1 MKFLESRI
9 RKTVPTV
16 MVILIL
22 TGATILPAC
31 QSEGSQKEQ
40 TASLKDS
47 TRDTVS
53 NQAVAAYNQK
63 VYDTLNHDWF
73 FTVQLYET
81 KKPLDYIVRMGF
93 EEMQEAD
100 TVHYPDLGFPI
111 KPAVLKGPDS
121 LTCFIGF
128 IDPQGKFNYYKSVYV
143 EKKQLHIQ
151 TVRQYKMVQ
160 N

>member
-1 MKFLESRI
+1 MQ
-9 RKTVPTV
+9 RKAVPFA
-16 MVILIL
+16 ILIL
-22 TGATILPAC
+22 IGIIIVSSC
-31 QSEGSQKEQ
+31 QNEGSQKEK
-40 TASLKDS
+40 TTSLKDS
-47 TRDTVS
+47 LRDTVS
-53 NQAVAAYNQK
+53 SQAIAGYNQK
-63 VYDTLNHDWF
+63 VYDPLNPDWY

-93 EEMQEAD
+93 EEMEEAD

-111 KPAVLKGPDS
+111 KPAILKGPDS

-128 IDPQGKFNYYKSVYV
+128 ISPDGKFNYYKSVYV

-160 N
+160 EN

>member
-1 MKFLESRI
+1 MKFLQSRI
-9 RKTVPTV
+9 RKNVPLAI
-16 MVILIL
+16 MIFA
-22 TGATILPAC
+22 GAIVLSSC
-31 QSEGSQKEQ
+31 QNEGTPKIQ
-40 TASLKDS
+40 TAALKDS
-47 TRDTVS
+47 TRDSVS
-53 NQAVAAYNQK
+53 SQAVAGFNER
-63 VYDTLNHDWF
+63 VYDPLNNDWF
-73 FTVQLYET
+73 FTVQLFET

-151 TVRQYKMVQ
+151 TVRQYKMVES